1 MNEWQNDFKSI
12 VDFIPAEKRKY
23 RRIASSPHRIS
34 MLRGVLIQKTWWK
47 YLIQT
52 MRKEKRKTN
61 NLIDTNDE
69 SIQWTTS
76 LLPQESNLKL
86 IILNGYFLVGILQLR

>member
-1 MNEWQNDFKSI
+1 M
-12 VDFIPAEKRKY
+12 
-23 RRIASSPHRIS
+23 
-34 MLRGVLIQKTWWK
+34 
-47 YLIQT
+47 IQT